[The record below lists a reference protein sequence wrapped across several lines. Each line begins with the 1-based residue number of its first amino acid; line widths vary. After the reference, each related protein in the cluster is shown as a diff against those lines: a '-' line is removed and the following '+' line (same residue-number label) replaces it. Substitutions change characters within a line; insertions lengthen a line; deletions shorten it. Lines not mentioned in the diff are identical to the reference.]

1 MLAMLPRL
9 CIIIPL
15 IVAAVDPKKS
25 NAVTKV
31 IEVLSNLQ
39 RKVQKEGQEE
49 IATFFKYERF
59 CNETTL
65 EKQKSILDLQAK
77 STELKAL
84 IAVKAARAA
93 TAANLLQTKQ
103 ADIESSKQSI
113 IDAEKTRAT
122 ERTNFEAANKEL
134 ATAIKALDKAVDGIR
149 NSKEA
154 SFLQLPEDVRNAA
167 MLADAMGLGSSEL
180 SSLLESEQTL
190 LDDPPKVKFDFH
202 SSGIVGTLENLQ
214 EKFRTAKTS
223 ASQEEMRSRQAHL
236 QALQAKE
243 LLLQSQTRE
252 AQAAEVDK
260 KESEGG
266 KASAER
272 DLAKTQADLL
282 DDQTYLKDLTS
293 MCTQKKA
300 TFIERQAVRAN
311 EISALSS
318 ATKILQKGMKP
329 VANKTAASMVAQE
342 SRLHA
347 VDMDLL
353 AVAAESPLLLEN
365 AEVAAEALE
374 AKDRQVRIA
383 SFLQKT
389 SNRHFEDRK
398 AEFIALLRA
407 KSIELRSP
415 TFLSIARSVS
425 DADNLKAVRDLLD
438 GLIGK
443 LKSDDSAAFDHKA
456 FCDQSL
462 KNNAEKRDTA
472 LASLTD
478 FNGKLAKGEATRG
491 TLKLTISDL
500 SEELQALA
508 EAQQKADKL
517 RQEEKKEHEEAIA
530 EAKDGKDATL
540 MAIQVLKSFYNST
553 AKPKPA
559 LVQKHVANASR
570 DQVTK
575 QPSKDAPD
583 AGFAKNYSGS
593 QAQSTAIF
601 GMLEVIVSDM
611 DRALNQTAAAEI
623 KASKDYAD
631 FKLQTLNSTAEKT
644 RSKQGKEADLV
655 SLETQ
660 VASDLLSFTS
670 QRDTLRSALLEAAD
684 LDKACNVFANFQ
696 DRRQKREKEIDEL
709 KKAIEFLNSA

>member
-1 MLAMLPRL
+1 MFLRL
-9 CIIIPL
+9 CVTIPL
-15 IVAAVDPKKS
+15 IVAAADPKKS
-25 NAVTKV
+25 NTVTKV
-31 IEVLSNLQ
+31 IEVLKNLQ
-39 RKVQKEGQEE
+39 QQVQKEGQEE
-49 IATFFKYERF
+49 VATFFKYERF
-59 CNETTL
+59 CNETAL
-65 EKQKSILDLQAK
+65 EKQKSISDLQAK
-77 STELKAL
+77 TNELKAL

-113 IDAEKTRAT
+113 SNAEKTRAT
-122 ERTNFEAANKEL
+122 ERANFEAANKEL
-134 ATAIKALDKAVDGIR
+134 ATAIKALDKAVDGLR

-154 SFLQLPEDVRNAA
+154 SFLQLPEDVRSAA
-167 MLADAMGLGSSEL
+167 TLADAMGLGSSEL
-180 SSLLESEQTL
+180 TALLE
-190 LDDPPKVKFDFH
+190 DDPPTVTFDFH
-202 SSGIVGTLENLQ
+202 SAGIIGALETLQ

-223 ASQEEMRSRQAHL
+223 ASQEEMHSRQAQL
-236 QALQAKE
+236 QALEAKE

-260 KESEGG
+260 KESEGA

-282 DDQTYLKDLTS
+282 DDQTYLKDLNS
-293 MCTQKKA
+293 MCTEKKA
-300 TFIERQAVRAN
+300 TFTERQAVRAN
-311 EISALSS
+311 EISALAS
-318 ATKILQKGMKP
+318 ATKILQKGMIP
-329 VANKTAASMVAQE
+329 VANKTAPSMVVQE

-347 VDMDLL
+347 VDIDLL
-353 AVAAESPLLLEN
+353 AVAARSPSLLQN
-365 AEVAAEALE
+365 AEFAAEALE
-374 AKDRQVRIA
+374 AKDKQARIA

-443 LKSDDSAAFDHKA
+443 LKSDDSAAADHKA

-462 KNNAEKRDTA
+462 KKNADKRDTA

-500 SEELQALA
+500 SKELQGLA
-508 EAQQKADKL
+508 DAQLKADKL
-517 RQEEKKEHEEAIA
+517 RQEEKKEHEEAIK

-553 AKPKPA
+553 AKPKPG
-559 LVQKHVANASR
+559 LVQKHSASATQA
-570 DQVTK
+570 QVKK
-575 QPSKDAPD
+575 QASKDAPD

-601 GMLEVIVSDM
+601 GMLNVIVSDM
-611 DRALNQTAAAEI
+611 DRTLNETAAAEI

-631 FKLQTLNSTAEKT
+631 FKLQSSNSTAEKT
-644 RSKQGKEADLV
+644 RSKQGKEAELV
-655 SLETQ
+655 SLKTQ
-660 VASDLLSFTS
+660 IASDLLSFTS

-696 DRRQKREKEIDEL
+696 DRREKRDKEIDEL